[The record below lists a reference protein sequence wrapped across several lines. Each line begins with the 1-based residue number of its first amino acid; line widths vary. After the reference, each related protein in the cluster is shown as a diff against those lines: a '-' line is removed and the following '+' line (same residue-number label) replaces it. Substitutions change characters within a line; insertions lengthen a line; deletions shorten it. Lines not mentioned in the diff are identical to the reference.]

1 YPEEKIKTIGDY
13 RYSLLKNVFS
23 QIVNGRLV
31 ELVQS
36 PNAPF
41 LQSAVRFDPLYGGLN
56 NLTAFFVAK
65 PGEIEEGF
73 KAIFREL
80 DRVHKFGVTE
90 TEFNRVLAALQKN
103 NETSYIERDKRK
115 SDSYVDTYLNH
126 FLKDA
131 PVLSNEDR
139 YNLVKQLLP
148 TLTLEEVNAIVRKYY
163 VDNNRDILVLGPE
176 KDEEKLP
183 DEL

>member
-1 YPEEKIKTIGDY
+1 FSDMQVSATPAERQEFTIDLTNKNQYLVVTDPEMPYTVGQILIKYPEEKIKTIEDY

-23 QIVNGRLV
+23 QIMNGRLV

-103 NETSYIERDKRK
+103 NETSYIER
-115 SDSYVDTYLNH
+115 
-126 FLKDA
+126 
-131 PVLSNEDR
+131 
-139 YNLVKQLLP
+139 
-148 TLTLEEVNAIVRKYY
+148 
-163 VDNNRDILVLGPE
+163 
-176 KDEEKLP
+176 
-183 DEL
+183 